1 MLGVL
6 KIDLNLWLVFEQKK
20 KNRKQFRTYGLN
32 LVAWTGIEPVTR
44 GFSIRLVRP
53 TSHFIDAPLLQ
64 FKNLIR

>member
-44 GFSIRLVRP
+44 GFSIAVFVKYQAFMRV
-53 TSHFIDAPLLQ
+53 SS
-64 FKNLIR
+64 

>member
-44 GFSIRLVRP
+44 GFSTHL
-53 TSHFIDAPLLQ
+53 SKLLTVLFQ
-64 FKNLIR
+64 ALIAF